1 MDIVKDIMIARD
13 TLGVLLRAKTG
24 WSEQDGKQIGWYVG
38 YLEKKGNVYFFSN
51 FLQSSDSSIPDF
63 AGARIVITYKILA
76 DLALVPGP

>member
-1 MDIVKDIMIARD
+1 MIARD

-24 WSEQDGKQIGWYVG
+24 RSEQDGKQIGWYVG

-51 FLQSSDSSIPDF
+51 CLQSSDSSIPDF
-63 AGARIVITYKILA
+63 ASARIVITYKILA